1 MVINIYLKL
10 KWCCAKGGDEPTE
23 PVTLEWLKEIAFGW
37 LGLMPEVFYDM
48 ELEDFF
54 LMQKGFFN
62 RRKNDDMSFAKVA
75 FYIAAIHQN
84 IAGKPLFGKRFIAE
98 WFGEKE
104 KQMTQEQLNERSKQ
118 IMERLEMMQK
128 IDDEKQKKNKQ
139 IKNDKWQKN

>member
-1 MVINIYLKL
+1 
-10 KWCCAKGGDEPTE
+10 
-23 PVTLEWLKEIAFGW
+23 
-37 LGLMPEVFYDM
+37 MPEVFYDM

-84 IAGKPLFGKRFIAE
+84 IAGKPLHGNRFIAE

-104 KQMTQEQLNERSKQ
+104 KQMTQEELDKRSLAVMAQLELAEKIRAEKKKLKKDD
-118 IMERLEMMQK
+118 RL
-128 IDDEKQKKNKQ
+128 N
-139 IKNDKWQKN
+139 

>member
-1 MVINIYLKL
+1 
-10 KWCCAKGGDEPTE
+10 
-23 PVTLEWLKEIAFGW
+23 
-37 LGLMPEVFYDM
+37 MPEVFYDM

-84 IAGKPLFGKRFIAE
+84 LAGKPLHGKQFVSQ

-104 KQMTQEQLNERSKQ
+104 KQMTQEELNKQSIEIMKRVEITNKILEER
-118 IMERLEMMQK
+118 ER
-128 IDDEKQKKNKQ
+128 KNKQ
-139 IKNDKWQKN
+139 LKNLN

>member
-1 MVINIYLKL
+1 M
-10 KWCCAKGGDEPTE
+10 
-23 PVTLEWLKEIAFGW
+23 TLEWLKEVAFGW

-62 RRKNDDMSFAKVA
+62 KRKVDDLSFAKVA

-84 IAGKPLFGKRFIAE
+84 IAGKPIYGKKFIAE

-104 KQMTQEQLNERSKQ
+104 KQMSKEDLAKRSEV
-118 IMERLEMMQK
+118 IMKKLELMQK
-128 IDDEKQKKNKQ
+128 IDDEKKKINGRRTE
-139 IKNDKWQKN
+139 NSN

>member
-1 MVINIYLKL
+1 
-10 KWCCAKGGDEPTE
+10 
-23 PVTLEWLKEIAFGW
+23 
-37 LGLMPEVFYDM
+37 MPEVFYDM

-84 IAGKPLFGKRFIAE
+84 LAGKPLHGKQFVSQ

-104 KQMTQEQLNERSKQ
+104 KQMTQEELNKQSIEIMKRVEITNKILEER
-118 IMERLEMMQK
+118 E
-128 IDDEKQKKNKQ
+128 KKNKQ
-139 IKNDKWQKN
+139 LKNLN

>member
-1 MVINIYLKL
+1 
-10 KWCCAKGGDEPTE
+10 
-23 PVTLEWLKEIAFGW
+23 
-37 LGLMPEVFYDM
+37 MPEVWFDM

-84 IAGKPLFGKRFIAE
+84 IAGKPLHGKKFITE

-104 KQMTQEQLNERSKQ
+104 KQMTQEELNKQSIEIMKRIEITNKILEER
-118 IMERLEMMQK
+118 ER
-128 IDDEKQKKNKQ
+128 KNKQ
-139 IKNDKWQKN
+139 LKNLN